1 MPDDAFPVDVSAAQ
15 EEFTRLKRKA
25 NKRKADRD
33 RLRRKRPAK
42 PRPSAP
48 LVQVAKAFT
57 PEQREHWFTG
67 LCVHLVEGGSLRSF
81 VRDHPDGP
89 AHATWFEWLAGD
101 AMMADRYA
109 LARERSADTLAED
122 CVLIADEVKD
132 AGHMD
137 SARVNAARLRVDARK
152 WVASKLKPK
161 VYADRLETVAS
172 GALTVKHEITDDDR
186 AKVLAT
192 LLARQ
197 AIAATPNML
206 AAQRLIEASA
216 KDVTPKQETTARPS
230 MTATSKDQP

>member
-1 MPDDAFPVDVSAAQ
+1 MPDDPFPVDVSAAQ
-15 EEFTRLKRKA
+15 ANFVALKRKA

-48 LVQVAKAFT
+48 LVRVARAYA
-57 PEQREHWFTG
+57 PEERSEWCKR
-67 LCVHLVEGGSLRSF
+67 LCEAIEDGGSVNGFSRAYPL
-81 VRDHPDGP
+81 GP
-89 AHATWFEWLAGD
+89 NKTQWYEWLRTD
-101 AMMADRYA
+101 AIFAEMYTQ
-109 LARERSADTLAED
+109 AREVSADTLAD
-122 CVLIADEVKD
+122 DVVSIADEVKD

-216 KDVTPKQETTARPS
+216 KDVTPKQETTARHS

>member
-15 EEFTRLKRKA
+15 ANFVALKRKA

-48 LVQVAKAFT
+48 LVRVARAYA
-57 PEQREHWFTG
+57 PEERSEWCKR
-67 LCVHLVEGGSLRSF
+67 LCEAIEDGGSVNGFSRAY
-81 VRDHPDGP
+81 PQGP
-89 AHATWFEWLAGD
+89 NKTQWYEWLRTD
-101 AMMADRYA
+101 AIFAEMYTQ
-109 LARERSADTLAED
+109 AREVSADTLAD
-122 CVLIADEVKD
+122 DVVSIADEVKD

-216 KDVTPKQETTARPS
+216 KDVTPKQETTARHS